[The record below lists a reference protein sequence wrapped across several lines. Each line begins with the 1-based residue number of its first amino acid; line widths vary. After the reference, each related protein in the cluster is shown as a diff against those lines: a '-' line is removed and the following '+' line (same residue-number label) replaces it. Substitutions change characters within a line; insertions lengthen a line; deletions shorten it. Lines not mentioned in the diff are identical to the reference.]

1 MMPFWF
7 LQLVIKIFKCI
18 NRFYGNTYRMLDEM
32 KLNFSFI
39 KFSLFFF
46 KSQKF
51 VKFGKNTFVKLFVSS
66 FVNNSHYVPVG
77 FFVFCFVFVFM
88 STWFNLLVIFI
99 SCNILVKSNKIYFY
113 HDEQIPFN
121 WSTKHVKGKK

>member
-1 MMPFWF
+1 
-7 LQLVIKIFKCI
+7 
-18 NRFYGNTYRMLDEM
+18 MLDEM
-32 KLNFSFI
+32 ELNFSFI

-77 FFVFCFVFVFM
+77 FFVFCFVFVFC
-88 STWFNLLVIFI
+88 SVKFCFYVNLI
-99 SCNILVKSNKIYFY
+99 
-113 HDEQIPFN
+113 
-121 WSTKHVKGKK
+121 